1 MSVLEIFQ
9 ETMLWFHP
17 ESVCCVLPERI
28 EYITRHEDN
37 LVCGLFGYG
46 LAGEQG
52 YLGRIGYIVLQLR
65 GEARVLEGSACMSC
79 DLP

>member
-1 MSVLEIFQ
+1 M
-9 ETMLWFHP
+9 
-17 ESVCCVLPERI
+17 
-28 EYITRHEDN
+28 TRHEDS
-37 LVCGLFGYG
+37 LVGGLFGYG

-65 GEARVLEGSACMSC
+65 GEARVVEGSACMSC